1 MSIRHIDAR
10 EAKRLV
16 DGDAILIDVREPGEH
31 ADESIPGARN
41 HPLSAITQSPPDPA
55 LQTVIYH
62 CKSGGRTRMASSAL
76 SRCSSADSYIMDGGI
91 EAWKAAGYPVRR
103 G

>member
-16 DGDAILIDVREPGEH
+16 DGGAILIDVREPGEH
-31 ADESIPGARN
+31 AAENIPGARN
-41 HPLSAITQSPPDPA
+41 HPLSAIAQSPPDPA

-76 SRCSSADSYIMDGGI
+76 SRCSAADSFIMDGGI
-91 EAWKAAGYPVRR
+91 EAWKAVGYPVKR

>member
-1 MSIRHIDAR
+1 MPRRIFPAR
-10 EAKRLV
+10 
-16 DGDAILIDVREPGEH
+16 GT
-31 ADESIPGARN
+31 IPF
-41 HPLSAITQSPPDPA
+41 PPSPSHRRIAA

-76 SRCSSADSYIMDGGI
+76 SRCSAADSYIMDGGI
-91 EAWKAAGYPVRR
+91 EAWKAAGYPVKR